1 MSKENNENYELE
13 LTKRK
18 ELLVVEDIELL
29 KDRTIKA
36 IVTDHEE
43 FIIFVLGDNEVV
55 MMNHG
60 QNCCENVSIENING
74 DLNHLLDT
82 PLLRAE
88 VKSTGNT
95 ETSCGDEQYTF
106 YTLATISG
114 YVDLRWYGESNGCY
128 SIEVDVDNISVD
140 RLQKFLQ
147 QEFRNRKNF
156 NESVKIY
163 TNQNKPAIK
172 FETKMLGE

>member
-1 MSKENNENYELE
+1 MDKEITKNYELE
-13 LTKRK
+13 LSKKK

-29 KDRTIKA
+29 KNRTIKA

-60 QNCCENVSIENING
+60 QNCCETVHIEDING

-95 ETSCGDEQYTF
+95 ETSCGYEQYTF

-140 RLQKFLQ
+140 RLQKILQ
-147 QEFRNRKNF
+147 QEFRSRKNF

-163 TNQNKPAIK
+163 TNQINPAIK
-172 FETKMLGE
+172 FETKMLVE

>member
-1 MSKENNENYELE
+1 MSDEKHELE
-13 LTKRK
+13 LSKKK

-29 KDRTIKA
+29 KNRTIKA

-60 QNCCENVSIENING
+60 QNCCETVHIEDISG

-95 ETSCGDEQYTF
+95 GTSCGDEQYTF

-128 SIEVDVDNISVD
+128 STSVDVSDYPMHKVENYLKCEVDDIKE
-140 RLQKFLQ
+140 LKL
-147 QEFRNRKNF
+147 
-156 NESVKIY
+156 Y
-163 TNQNKPAIK
+163 TNLNLKDLK
-172 FETKMLGE
+172 LNFETKLLN

>member
-29 KDRTIKA
+29 KGRTIKA

-106 YTLATISG
+106 YTLATKNG
-114 YVDLRWYGESNGCY
+114 YVDLRWYGESNGEY
-128 SIEVDVDNISVD
+128 SIDVEMDNISVYS
-140 RLQKFLQ
+140 LQKFLQ
-147 QEFRNRKNF
+147 TEFSNRRNFKDQ
-156 NESVKIY
+156 VKIY
-163 TNQNKPAIK
+163 TNQNNPAIK

>member
-13 LTKRK
+13 LSKKK

-29 KDRTIKA
+29 KGRTIKA
-36 IVTDHEE
+36 VVTDHED
-43 FIIFVLGDNEVV
+43 FVIFVISDNEVV
-55 MMNHG
+55 MMNHTRT
-60 QNCCENVSIENING
+60 CCENVSIEDING

-95 ETSCGDEQYTF
+95 GTSCGDEQYTF

-128 SIEVDVDNISVD
+128 STSVDVSDYPMHKVENYLKCEVDDI
-140 RLQKFLQ
+140 
-147 QEFRNRKNF
+147 
-156 NESVKIY
+156 
-163 TNQNKPAIK
+163 
-172 FETKMLGE
+172 

>member
-1 MSKENNENYELE
+1 MSDEKHELE
-13 LTKRK
+13 LSKKK

-29 KDRTIKA
+29 KNRTIKA

-43 FIIFVLGDNEVV
+43 FIIFVLGDNGVV

-60 QNCCENVSIENING
+60 QNCCETVHIEDING

-128 SIEVDVDNISVD
+128 STSVDVSDYPMHKVENYLKCEVDDIKE
-140 RLQKFLQ
+140 LKL
-147 QEFRNRKNF
+147 
-156 NESVKIY
+156 Y
-163 TNQNKPAIK
+163 TNLNLKDLK
-172 FETKMLGE
+172 LNFETKLLN